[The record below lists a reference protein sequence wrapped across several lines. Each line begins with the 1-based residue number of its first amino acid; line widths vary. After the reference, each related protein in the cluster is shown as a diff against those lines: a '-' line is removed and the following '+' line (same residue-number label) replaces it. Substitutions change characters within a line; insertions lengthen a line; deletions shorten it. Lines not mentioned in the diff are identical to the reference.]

1 MSVIS
6 LLLLFSGL
14 MLYNQVLKQFLHSLT
29 VMHAGISTVMR
40 KLYVA
45 MCRVSCFLP
54 VMQKTENIQP
64 VPFLK

>member
-1 MSVIS
+1 
-6 LLLLFSGL
+6 
-14 MLYNQVLKQFLHSLT
+14 
-29 VMHAGISTVMR
+29 MHAGISTVMR

-64 VPFLK
+64 VPFLKWENDEEKHAKVYNKHSFNIS